1 MVLLQVFQ
9 GLFMEYDVGG
19 AKIQRACV
27 GMWVEALDFLDL
39 FVTFWI
45 KPKSK

>member
-1 MVLLQVFQ
+1 MVLLQVFS
-9 GLFMEYDVGG
+9 GIVYGVGCG
-19 AKIQRACV
+19 GPKIQRACV